1 MLDEDDLKMITRKAN
16 EYDFSELL
24 SEFFTS
30 ILTPEE
36 LRKAFTE
43 LYVDLT
49 LQICR
54 DGIGASA
61 EMHENL
67 AALARLIEAL
77 EKTKPT
83 ANPRLKVTMPE
94 S

>member
-24 SEFFTS
+24 SEFFTGS
-30 ILTPEE
+30 LSPEE
-36 LRKAFTE
+36 LRKALTD
-43 LYVDLT
+43 LYIETT
-49 LQICR
+49 LIICR
-54 DGIGASA
+54 NRISICD
-61 EMHENL
+61 EMTEGL
-67 AALARLIEAL
+67 AAVARLIDAL
-77 EKTKPT
+77 ENTKPT